1 MRPVTLLML
10 VAVFA
15 LAGTAALAQTC
26 PPAQTACP
34 SPCPSTCA
42 PACPAP
48 AACPAPP
55 CPGECP
61 SIPAAVGAGPVPG
74 FCDLTCETG
83 FDAAFV
89 QGMYQHHVNII
100 GLATLGI
107 QQSTD
112 QGLRDLSGKIRYE
125 RTKMNEKLATFGRQL
140 GQCNLNLVCNSCLF
154 DQLNTLVGQDFNV
167 KYAVLMIGLLQQS
180 MDSAQIGMQRA
191 SIADLRNTEK
201 IEYRASQNEILAL
214 SNWLARHGIS
224 CPVAASPCPGAGTG
238 PICPATACPAPA
250 CPSACPAPAPVC
262 PAPACPAPA
271 CPAPCPAPS
280 VCP

>member
-26 PPAQTACP
+26 PTAQTACP
-34 SPCPSTCA
+34 PPCPTTCA

-48 AACPAPP
+48 AACPTV

-61 SIPAAVGAGPVPG
+61 SIPAAVGAGPVPS

-89 QGMYQHHVNII
+89 QAMYQQHVNII

-112 QGLRDLSGKIRYE
+112 QGLKDLSGKIRYE
-125 RTKMNEKLATFGRQL
+125 RTKMNDKLVTFGRQL
-140 GQCNLNLVCNSCLF
+140 GQCNFNLVCDSCLF
-154 DQLNTLVGQDFNV
+154 DQLNTLVGQDFNI
-167 KYAVLMIGLLQQS
+167 KYTVLMIGMLQQS
-180 MDSAQIGMQRA
+180 MDAAKIGMERA
-191 SIADLRNTEK
+191 SIADLRNQER

-214 SNWLARHGIS
+214 TNWLARHGVS
-224 CPVAASPCPGAGTG
+224 CPVAAAPCP
-238 PICPATACPAPA
+238 CPAAGPVCPAPA
-250 CPSACPAPAPVC
+250 CPAPVCPAPCPSAC

>member
-15 LAGTAALAQTC
+15 LAGTAALAQSC
-26 PPAQTACP
+26 PPAQATCP
-34 SPCPSTCA
+34 SPCPS
-42 PACPAP
+42 PCPAP
-48 AACPAPP
+48 LACPPAP
-55 CPGECP
+55 CPGECA
-61 SIPAAVGAGPVPG
+61 SIPAAVGAGPVPA

-89 QGMYQHHVNII
+89 QAMYQQRVNII

-125 RTKMNEKLATFGRQL
+125 RTKMNEKFVGYGRQL
-140 GQCNLNLVCNSCLF
+140 GKCDLNLVCDTCLF
-154 DQLNTLVGQDFNV
+154 DQVNTLQGQDFNI
-167 KYAVLMIGLLQQS
+167 KYTVLMIGLLQQS
-180 MDSAQIGMQRA
+180 MDAAKIGMERS

-201 IEYRASQNEILAL
+201 IEYRASQNEIMAL
-214 SNWLARHGIS
+214 QNWLARHGIS
-224 CPVAASPCPGAGTG
+224 CPVQAAPCPGVGTG
-238 PICPATACPAPA
+238 PI
-250 CPSACPAPAPVC
+250 CPAPAPVC
-262 PAPACPAPA
+262 PAPACPPPCPAPA
-271 CPAPCPAPS
+271 PVCPAPCPS

>member
-15 LAGTAALAQTC
+15 LAGTAALAETCC

-34 SPCPSTCA
+34 SPCPA
-42 PACPAP
+42 PAPCCPPP
-48 AACPAPP
+48 AACPTV

-61 SIPAAVGAGPVPG
+61 SIPAAVGAGPVPD
-74 FCDLTCETG
+74 FCSLTCETG

-89 QGMYQHHVNII
+89 QAMYQHHVNII

-112 QGLRDLSGKIRYE
+112 QGLKDLSGKIRYE
-125 RTKMNEKLATFGRQL
+125 RTKMNDKLVTFGRQI

-154 DQLNTLVGQDFNV
+154 DQLNTLVGQDFNI
-167 KYAVLMIGLLQQS
+167 KYAVLMIGLLKQS
-180 MDSAQIGMQRA
+180 MESAQIGIQRA
-191 SIADLRNTEK
+191 SIADLRNQEK

-214 SNWLARHGIS
+214 TNWLSRHGVS
-224 CPVAASPCPGAGTG
+224 CPVEAAP
-238 PICPATACPAPA
+238 CPATCGAAGPVCP
-250 CPSACPAPAPVC
+250 CPAPVC
-262 PAPACPAPA
+262 P
-271 CPAPCPAPS
+271 CPAPCPTN